1 MKEKECEI
9 KLMNNSLAVLTAI
22 TVRYKDNRVTRGLAV
37 GISLSYKTCIIGHT
51 HVYIFCQ
58 RETHTQILIIIHEC
72 KIFGI
77 INWVLTS
84 QNTPSLAS
92 FQNRDFPHKLR
103 KKIEI
108 DKYTERE
115 KEKAFFALR
124 KYDPLLVSKS
134 LLYSF
139 LFSTFLFA

>member
-22 TVRYKDNRVTRGLAV
+22 TVRYNDNRVTRGLAV
-37 GISLSYKTCIIGHT
+37 GISLFLSLLQDMYYRTQPRLH
-51 HVYIFCQ
+51 FCH
-58 RETHTQILIIIHEC
+58 RETHTEILIIIHEC
-72 KIFGI
+72 KICGI

-103 KKIEI
+103 KKIEV

-115 KEKAFFALR
+115 R
-124 KYDPLLVSKS
+124 KRKLS
-134 LLYSF
+134 LL
-139 LFSTFLFA
+139 

>member
-1 MKEKECEI
+1 M
-9 KLMNNSLAVLTAI
+9 SLADLP
-22 TVRYKDNRVTRGLAV
+22 LESLSF
-37 GISLSYKTCIIGHT
+37 SLSYKTCIIGHT

-58 RETHTQILIIIHEC
+58 RETRTEILIIIHEC

-77 INWVLTS
+77 INWVRTS
-84 QNTPSLAS
+84 QNTQSLAS

-108 DKYTERE
+108 DKYKERE
-115 KEKAFFALR
+115 RERAFFALR
-124 KYDPLLVSKS
+124 KYDSLLVSKS

-139 LFSTFLFA
+139 LFSTYLFG

>member
-1 MKEKECEI
+1 MS
-9 KLMNNSLAVLTAI
+9 NSLAVLTAI

-37 GISLSYKTCIIGHT
+37 GISLFLSLLQDMYYRTHPRLHFLPERERHT
-51 HVYIFCQ
+51 
-58 RETHTQILIIIHEC
+58 EILIIIHEC

-115 KEKAFFALR
+115 R
-124 KYDPLLVSKS
+124 KRKLS
-134 LLYSF
+134 LL
-139 LFSTFLFA
+139 

>member
-1 MKEKECEI
+1 MYYRTHPRLHFLPERE
-9 KLMNNSLAVLTAI
+9 
-22 TVRYKDNRVTRGLAV
+22 R
-37 GISLSYKTCIIGHT
+37 HT
-51 HVYIFCQ
+51 
-58 RETHTQILIIIHEC
+58 EILIIIHEC

>member
-37 GISLSYKTCIIGHT
+37 GISLFLSLSYKTCIIGHT

-58 RETHTQILIIIHEC
+58 RERDTHTEILIIIHEC

-115 KEKAFFALR
+115 RE
-124 KYDPLLVSKS
+124 
-134 LLYSF
+134 SF
-139 LFSTFLFA
+139 LCFKKIRSPSCK